1 MADLT
6 KAQIEEGIAGVILTD
21 ARRKGAINAD
31 DIIKQFAKAGIE
43 VEAVTVTK
51 AVMGISRTSNQHQAQ
66 VDKDQKPI
74 FFSKETGNVIDP
86 SSESPRG
93 AYKFVSEKISL
104 EEFKNGGTVQIGS
117 SCYTDVTVV
126 KATSPQ
132 DLQQELA
139 VIMKHA
145 NRGNFEP
152 YKNFLRDKGEIPH
165 NVANNFEHPALKEAR
180 EAAHP
185 DAKCT
190 GSELTYPSTPR
201 GGQIATQKVRE

>member
-6 KAQIEEGIAGVILTD
+6 KAQIEESITEVILTD

-31 DIIKQFAKAGIE
+31 DITRQFAKAGIE

-51 AVMGISRTSNQHQAQ
+51 AEMGISRTSNQYQAQ
-66 VDKDQKPI
+66 VDKAQKTI

-117 SCYTDVTVV
+117 SSTDVTVV
-126 KATSPQ
+126 KAASPQ
-132 DLQQELA
+132 DLQQELD

-152 YKNFLRDKGEIPH
+152 YKNFLRDKGEIPQ
-165 NVANNFEHPALKEAR
+165 NIADNFI
-180 EAAHP
+180 HP
-185 DAKCT
+185 DFKEIAKSAACPDVKCT

-201 GGQIATQKVRE
+201 GGQIAVQKLR